1 MKIQQQIKT
10 PLSFDQKIV
19 ALQALRPFLDS
30 SVQFDVQDTANKKAK
45 LIIENIDNNEMA
57 VSITTWRPSVSV
69 KDIKKVTKKVAR
81 KRSK

>member
-19 ALQALRPFLDS
+19 ALQALRQFLDS

-69 KDIKKVTKKVAR
+69 KDIKKVTR
-81 KRSK
+81 KLRK